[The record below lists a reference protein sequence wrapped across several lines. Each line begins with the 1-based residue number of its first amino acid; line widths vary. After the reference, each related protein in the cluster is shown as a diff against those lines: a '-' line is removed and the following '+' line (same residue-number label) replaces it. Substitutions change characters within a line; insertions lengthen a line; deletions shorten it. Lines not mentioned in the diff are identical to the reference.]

1 MLNTSSSSRSNSDGS
16 VADAAEFVPDPA
28 HRSPVQG
35 GGGVYPGSSIVP
47 SARTGTE
54 SAHRSARAASIRF
67 TVFSFSI

>member
-1 MLNTSSSSRSNSDGS
+1 MLNKSSSSRSNNEGP
-16 VADAAEFVPDPA
+16 VADAEEFVPA

-47 SARTGTE
+47 SASIGTE